1 MHRFWIGVIT
11 SLIAFC
17 SCFAG
22 PAGALVVRDTETCV
36 RVCLIQY
43 NRSGNIYALMQCMGH
58 CGGGLLA
65 KALDRQRVPQGS
77 RAIFPQDFTYRREF
91 RLSCMMRR
99 R

>member
-58 CGGGLLA
+58 CGVYLPRHLTGSECR
-65 KALDRQRVPQGS
+65 KAAGPSS
-77 RAIFPQDFTYRREF
+77 RKTSRIAENLGCRA
-91 RLSCMMRR
+91 
-99 R
+99 